1 MKFSLI
7 SLIIQYHLQTEV
19 NKLRAKIASED
30 QRLTQQVQG
39 LQPAEMEKTE
49 AAQNF
54 TTVCK
59 KICNFENG
67 QLLNQ
72 TDDLKQQLL
81 LREQELQL
89 LKLVN
94 QQDVKETQQK
104 VVSLKEEE
112 ITSLNG
118 QLLAAS
124 TKLKKEISNAKEELY
139 EAVAKLREKID
150 AVQSLQQVN
159 DETKLDLD
167 IERKKVDHYQVL
179 YTVAT
184 SPNKEDYVKEIQV
197 MFARIEGLEVI
208 TAVNTE

>member
-1 MKFSLI
+1 
-7 SLIIQYHLQTEV
+7 
-19 NKLRAKIASED
+19 
-30 QRLTQQVQG
+30 
-39 LQPAEMEKTE
+39 MEKME
-49 AAQNF
+49 VAQNF
-54 TTVCK
+54 MTVSK
-59 KICNFENG
+59 KIGKLENG

-94 QQDVKETQQK
+94 QQDVKKTQQK

-118 QLLAAS
+118 QLLTAS
-124 TKLKKEISNAKEELY
+124 TKLEKEISNAKEELY
-139 EAVAKLREKID
+139 EAVANLREKID

-167 IERKKVDHYQVL
+167 IERKKVDYYQVL
-179 YTVAT
+179 HTIAT

-208 TAVNTE
+208 TAVNTEWIQVQL

>member
-1 MKFSLI
+1 
-7 SLIIQYHLQTEV
+7 
-19 NKLRAKIASED
+19 
-30 QRLTQQVQG
+30 
-39 LQPAEMEKTE
+39 MEKME
-49 AAQNF
+49 VAQNF
-54 TTVCK
+54 MTVSK
-59 KICNFENG
+59 KIGKLENG

-94 QQDVKETQQK
+94 QQEVKETQQK

-112 ITSLNG
+112 ITSLND

-124 TKLKKEISNAKEELY
+124 TKLEKEISNAKKELY
-139 EAVAKLREKID
+139 EAVEKID

-159 DETKLDLD
+159 DETKLELD

-179 YTVAT
+179 HTVAT

-197 MFARIEGLEVI
+197 RLQELKGLK
-208 TAVNTE
+208 